1 MNRVIMSGRLVADWE
16 TKGGTT
22 QVGKNRMAVDKING
36 EAFFVNLTA
45 FGKTA
50 EIAEKYT
57 KKGHKIFIEGRLEIN
72 KFEEKYFTEVIV
84 ERIEFMNPSNKEE
97 EVHNKSEN
105 GKTKEKTAT
114 DDTEDFPF

>member
-16 TKGGTT
+16 MKGGTT
-22 QVGKNRMAVDKING
+22 QVGKNRIAVDKING
-36 EAFFVNLTA
+36 EAFFVSLTA

-84 ERIEFMNPSNKEE
+84 ERIEFMNPTNKGNEGP
-97 EVHNKSEN
+97 NTSEN
-105 GKTKEKTAT
+105 RKTEEKVTL
-114 DDTEDFPF
+114 DDDEFPF

>member
-1 MNRVIMSGRLVADWE
+1 MNRVIMSGRLVAEWE
-16 TKGGTT
+16 TKGGAT
-22 QVGKNRMAVDKING
+22 QVGKNRIAVDKLNG
-36 EAFFVNLTA
+36 EPFFVSLTA

-84 ERIEFMNPSNKEE
+84 ERIEFMQNIDKKE
-97 EVHNKSEN
+97 HSDKPAKSSSES
-105 GKTKEKTAT
+105 KKVVE
-114 DDTEDFPF
+114 DTEDFPF

>member
-16 TKGGTT
+16 TKGGAT
-22 QVGKNRMAVDKING
+22 QVGKNRIAVDKLNG
-36 EAFFVNLTA
+36 EAFFVSLTA

-84 ERIEFMNPSNKEE
+84 DRLEFMNNSDKKEYSD
-97 EVHNKSEN
+97 KSVKSSSES
-105 GKTKEKTAT
+105 KKVVE
-114 DDTEDFPF
+114 DTEDFPF

>member
-16 TKGGTT
+16 TKGGAT
-22 QVGKNRMAVDKING
+22 QVGKNRIAVDKLNG
-36 EAFFVNLTA
+36 EAFFVSLTA

-105 GKTKEKTAT
+105 GKVKEKVAA